1 MSIYYKNSSSAI
13 ALALGTLLN
22 EKVSHA
28 DEIFLRDFSSEMED
42 TFMKYQ
48 WKEED
53 KLNKLFLIIGT
64 KMAAS
69 DKLNTEVEIE
79 ILSVDQKGK
88 IILKTNE
95 GSLSNDLY
103 EAVKT
108 HATDEHDIEK
118 VKRAKDNNSFRVN
131 VMSELAHI
139 VNLTMRT
146 MKEKIS
152 S

>member
-1 MSIYYKNSSSAI
+1 MSIHYKNSSSAI

-118 VKRAKDNNSFRVN
+118 VKRAEDNNSFRVN

>member
-1 MSIYYKNSSSAI
+1 MSIHYKNSSSAI

-88 IILKTNE
+88 NILKTNE

-118 VKRAKDNNSFRVN
+118 VKRAEDNNSFRVN